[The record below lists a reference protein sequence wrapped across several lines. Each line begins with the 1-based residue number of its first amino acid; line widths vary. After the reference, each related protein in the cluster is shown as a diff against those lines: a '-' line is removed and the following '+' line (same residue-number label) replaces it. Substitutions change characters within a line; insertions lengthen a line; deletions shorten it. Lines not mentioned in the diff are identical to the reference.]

1 MKKAAPITSNRLPQ
15 KLKAIRVSL
24 KLSQNEL
31 LERIGFADHLF
42 RSNISQYERGHR
54 VPTPAVLLAYARLA
68 NLDLA
73 VLIDDD
79 LDPPNVSSR
88 SIKSEGFHRRS
99 KSRKTRKGPAVVG

>member
-1 MKKAAPITSNRLPQ
+1 MKKTPPISSDRLPQ
-15 KLKAIRVSL
+15 KLKAIRVAL

-42 RSNISQYERGHR
+42 RSNISQYERGLR
-54 VPTPAVLLAYARLA
+54 VPAPAVLLAYARLA

-79 LDPPNVSSR
+79 LDPPGVIPSPAR
-88 SIKSEGFHRRS
+88 SDHVQRR
-99 KSRKTRKGPAVVG
+99 RKPRKQ

>member
-1 MKKAAPITSNRLPQ
+1 MKKAPPITSNRLPQ

-42 RSNISQYERGHR
+42 RSNISQYERGLR
-54 VPTPAVLLAYARLA
+54 VPAPAVLLAYARLA
-68 NLDLA
+68 NFDVA

-79 LDPPNVSSR
+79 LNPPSLTFNPTNSKAVS
-88 SIKSEGFHRRS
+88 RRS
-99 KSRKTRKGPAVVG
+99 KLREQR